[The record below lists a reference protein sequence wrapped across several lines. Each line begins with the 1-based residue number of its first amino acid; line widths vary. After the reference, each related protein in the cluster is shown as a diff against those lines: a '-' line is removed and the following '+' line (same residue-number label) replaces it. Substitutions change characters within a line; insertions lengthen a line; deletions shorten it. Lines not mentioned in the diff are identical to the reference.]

1 MRFDFFGERTEGKH
15 FNLFVDYLSKLPHNG
30 WQYMGMN
37 VELDPTVD
45 YKNETVKVRWT
56 DLDEGFND
64 KIIIR
69 TKEEFLE
76 HFSRIE

>member
-1 MRFDFFGERTEGKH
+1 MCFDFFGERTDGRD
-15 FNLFVDYLSKLPHNG
+15 FTIFVDYIASLPHDG
-30 WQYMGMN
+30 WQYMGMS

-45 YKNETVKVRWT
+45 YKNETIKVRWT
-56 DLDEGFND
+56 ELNERFND

-76 HFSRIE
+76 HFTRET